1 MLLIC
6 RWMRFFLQ
14 ALHVFPLFAIVI
26 RRRLI
31 SFLQTLLHL
40 LRCFMFS
47 ERLTGFMSHAW
58 TSCLRPPPAIRPRTM
73 TAGAAVNANVKLSSS
88 SVCGALF
95 AFAFLDL
102 QRVERGLFWRDIVF
116 IHSELLNY
124 HSISQC
130 VVLGRFARA
139 SFSFAYPFFLFFF
152 FAILLPLA
160 LFVPPVSFPFP
171 HLSFYRSTSLSL
183 YLSIFMALASVTHLA
198 SAVTD
203 RSSNEPRRLLFQSVT
218 WQCKF
223 EGFGNGLLQEHR
235 CHFGYL

>member
-1 MLLIC
+1 MS
-6 RWMRFFLQ
+6 RHQ
-14 ALHVFPLFAIVI
+14 SDSGP
-26 RRRLI
+26 
-31 SFLQTLLHL
+31 TLLDVWRHTWGLCRPAFVKQHAATPPPNFVVTLCHGYPQTIELTYNHHPLTHL
-40 LRCFMFS
+40 LPSGINKNGVF
-47 ERLTGFMSHAW
+47 GFPS
-58 TSCLRPPPAIRPRTM
+58 
-73 TAGAAVNANVKLSSS
+73 
-88 SVCGALF
+88 
-95 AFAFLDL
+95 
-102 QRVERGLFWRDIVF
+102 
-116 IHSELLNY
+116 
-124 HSISQC
+124 SISQC